1 MLLDQLRSRFHAATS
16 PVLYTVFG
24 ISGAHGGH
32 AAGSVKDCKQWIQCR
47 QDIGPVVDLNMEV
60 DLALVIEKKQETAKS
75 TRQWS
80 AWIKFRGCNVDLET
94 CGCEDTGIPIVD
106 KLLYMAC

>member
-32 AAGSVKDCKQWIQCR
+32 AAVSVKECR
-47 QDIGPVVDLNMEV
+47 QDIGPVLDLNMEV
-60 DLALVIEKKQETAKS
+60 NLALVVEKKQETAES
-75 TRQWS
+75 ISILAIR
-80 AWIKFRGCNVDLET
+80 
-94 CGCEDTGIPIVD
+94 
-106 KLLYMAC
+106 